1 LPERVGQRTHV
12 TPPEWCRDSITA
24 WLDAGASLADEAG
37 DVPGNSPGA
46 EPAVEVRRARGRVL
60 ELELRV
66 GVVEHGKRGV
76 RDLVADAVAR
86 ENQYLQCWNLK
97 IAAKTPRAPRNATT
111 VFIGD

>member
-1 LPERVGQRTHV
+1 MR
-12 TPPEWCRDSITA
+12 A
-24 WLDAGASLADEAG
+24 LDAAIAGNGHLAAAFQAHQESAL
-37 DVPGNSPGA
+37 A
-46 EPAVEVRRARGRVL
+46 AYRRARGRVL